1 LVDELYEQ
9 LGYNYFIDYDTHPPS
24 PQHKM
29 VALAKLSEGIAAD
42 HHIGNHIPITLRKI
56 RIIFED
62 FLQHLTPLV

>member
-1 LVDELYEQ
+1 MNSQ
-9 LGYNYFIDYDTHPPS
+9 MIFPTFIY
-24 PQHKM
+24 QHKM
-29 VALAKLSEGIAAD
+29 VAIAAD